1 MVIMPGIPIGGIAT
15 EQLVPVEMSGPVYLG
30 GELDFAM
37 CFSSGG
43 EEEAASLVVLVGIG
57 SGVEAIR
64 SITFV
69 VVSGLELESA
79 SSLLSSD
86 CQKRFNCLKSVLSI
100 YSGRGIPCGKALSEM
115 SGRVIDG
122 SFQFP

>member
-15 EQLVPVEMSGPVYLG
+15 EQLVPVEMSAPVYLG

-43 EEEAASLVVLVGIG
+43 EEKAASLVVLVGIG

-69 VVSGLELESA
+69 VVSG
-79 SSLLSSD
+79 SLLSSD

-100 YSGRGIPCGKALSEM
+100 YPPDEAYPAERRCPK
-115 SGRVIDG
+115 
-122 SFQFP
+122 

>member
-1 MVIMPGIPIGGIAT
+1 
-15 EQLVPVEMSGPVYLG
+15 MSGPVYLG

-69 VVSGLELESA
+69 VVSGLELEIG
-79 SSLLSSD
+79 LLAF
-86 CQKRFNCLKSVLSI
+86 KFRLPEKI
-100 YSGRGIPCGKALSEM
+100 YLYEVCIVYIPSGRGLPCGKALSEM

>member
-1 MVIMPGIPIGGIAT
+1 MLGIPIGGIAT

-69 VVSGLELESA
+69 VVSGLELEIG
-79 SSLLSSD
+79 LLAFKFRLP
-86 CQKRFNCLKSVLSI
+86 KRFNCLKSVLSI
-100 YSGRGIPCGKALSEM
+100 YPPDEAYPAERRCPK
-115 SGRVIDG
+115 
-122 SFQFP
+122 

>member
-1 MVIMPGIPIGGIAT
+1 
-15 EQLVPVEMSGPVYLG
+15 
-30 GELDFAM
+30 M

-69 VVSGLELESA
+69 VVSGLELEIG
-79 SSLLSSD
+79 LLAF
-86 CQKRFNCLKSVLSI
+86 KFRLPKKI
-100 YSGRGIPCGKALSEM
+100 
-115 SGRVIDG
+115 
-122 SFQFP
+122 

>member
-1 MVIMPGIPIGGIAT
+1 
-15 EQLVPVEMSGPVYLG
+15 MSGPVYLG

-69 VVSGLELESA
+69 VVSGLDWKSA
-79 SSLLSSD
+79 SSLLVPIA
-86 CQKRFNCLKSVLSI
+86 KKIYCLKSVLSI
-100 YSGRGIPCGKALSEM
+100 YPPDEAYPVERRCPK
-115 SGRVIDG
+115 
-122 SFQFP
+122 

>member
-100 YSGRGIPCGKALSEM
+100 YPPDEAYPAERRCPK
-115 SGRVIDG
+115 
-122 SFQFP
+122 

>member
-43 EEEAASLVVLVGIG
+43 EEKAASLVVLVGVG

-64 SITFV
+64 SIILCRCIRL
-69 VVSGLELESA
+69 GIGNRPP
-79 SSLLSSD
+79 
-86 CQKRFNCLKSVLSI
+86 RF
-100 YSGRGIPCGKALSEM
+100 
-115 SGRVIDG
+115 
-122 SFQFP
+122 

>member
-1 MVIMPGIPIGGIAT
+1 MVIMPGIPIGGITT

-37 CFSSGG
+37 YFSSGG

-69 VVSGLELESA
+69 VVSGLELEIG
-79 SSLLSSD
+79 LLAF
-86 CQKRFNCLKSVLSI
+86 KFRLPKKI
-100 YSGRGIPCGKALSEM
+100 
-115 SGRVIDG
+115 
-122 SFQFP
+122 